1 MSLEKFDN
9 YCQQALAEFEDIDDL
24 LPNTEDEKENGD
36 CYSKDD
42 AKILIN
48 NEFESDV
55 CRRDP
60 KIDDWVLVRFATKKS
75 VKYFI
80 GNIISI
86 NENNIPNVKF
96 LRKQRTVSLCPFT
109 TLMWRIYRK

>member
-9 YCQQALAEFEDIDDL
+9 YCQQALAEFDDIDDL

-60 KIDDWVLVRFATKKS
+60 KIDD
-75 VKYFI
+75 
-80 GNIISI
+80 
-86 NENNIPNVKF
+86 
-96 LRKQRTVSLCPFT
+96 
-109 TLMWRIYRK
+109 